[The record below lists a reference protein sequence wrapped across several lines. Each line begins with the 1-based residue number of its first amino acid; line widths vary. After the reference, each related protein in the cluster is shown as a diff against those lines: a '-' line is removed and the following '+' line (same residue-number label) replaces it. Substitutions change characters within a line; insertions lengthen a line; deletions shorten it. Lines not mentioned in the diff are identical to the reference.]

1 MTYLKLLNLLILL
14 LLGLGIFCCAKIDR
28 QEASLAIINAR
39 VWAGNSAQPWAE
51 AISVKDDRILA
62 VGDNSTIKQHISK
75 ETKVINAEGKFVCP
89 GFTDSHVHFL
99 EGGMRLASVELRDA
113 QTPEEFTQR
122 IKNYA
127 DTLQPGTWILGGDWD
142 HTNWGGEL
150 PKRSWIDS
158 VTPDNPV
165 WVSRLD
171 GHMALANSR
180 ALELADIDENVRD
193 TAGGTFIRNEDGSLT
208 GILKDNAM
216 AKVESIIPEPNDELK
231 MRALEAA
238 MEHVL
243 SRGVTS
249 VHHMG
254 SWDDLRIFEKAKKNN
269 ILKVRIYAA
278 VPIRTAEKLAQR
290 KEEQGWGDEWLKTGG
305 LKGFVD
311 GSLGSHTAAMFEP
324 YTDAPEDYGL
334 IVTEKEQMY
343 ELVKK
348 GDSIG
353 AQVIVHAIGD
363 RANNIILDIYEKVAA
378 ENGSRDRRY
387 RVEHAQHLI
396 PEDIPRFAELDVIPS
411 MQPYHCID
419 DGRWAEPLI
428 GQERMQTTHAYRSL
442 LENNARLVF
451 GSDWFVAPP
460 DPIKGIYAAVTRAT
474 LDGKNPKGWVPEQK
488 ISVEEALK
496 AYTISPAY
504 ASFDENSK
512 GSLEPGKL
520 ADIVILNQDITKIA
534 PENIWDVVVEK
545 TIVGGKVSYEK

>member
-14 LLGLGIFCCAKIDR
+14 LLSLGIFCCAKIDR

-39 VWAGNSAQPWAE
+39 IWTGNSAQPWAE
-51 AISVKDDRILA
+51 AISVKDDNILA
-62 VGDNSTIKQHISK
+62 VGDNSTIKQHIAE
-75 ETKVINAEGKFVCP
+75 ETKVIDAEGKFLCP

-171 GHMALANSR
+171 GHMALANSK
-180 ALELADIDENVRD
+180 ALELADIDESVKD
-193 TAGGTFIRNEDGSLT
+193 TAGGTFIRNGDGTLT

-216 AKVESIIPEPNDELK
+216 AKVEAIIPEPNDELK

-243 SRGVTS
+243 SMGVTS

-254 SWDDLRIFEKAKKNN
+254 SWDDLRIFEKAKKDEL
-269 ILKVRIYAA
+269 LKVRIYAA
-278 VPIRTAEKLAQR
+278 VPIRTAEKLARR

-334 IVTEKEQMY
+334 IVTEKEKMY

-363 RANNIILDIYEKVAA
+363 RANNIILDIYEKVAK
-378 ENGSRDRRY
+378 ENDSRDRRF

-474 LDGKNPKGWVPEQK
+474 LDGKNPDGWVPAEK

-504 ASFDENSK
+504 ASFDEKIK
-512 GSLEPGKL
+512 GSLEPDKL
-520 ADIVILNQDITKIA
+520 ADIVILEEDITKIP
-534 PENIWDVVVEK
+534 PEDIWDVEVKK
-545 TIVGGKVSYEK
+545 TIVGGDVLYER

>member
-14 LLGLGIFCCAKIDR
+14 LLSLGIFCCAKIDR

-39 VWAGNSAQPWAE
+39 IWTGNSAQPWAE
-51 AISVKDDRILA
+51 AISVKDDNILA
-62 VGDNSTIKQHISK
+62 VGDNSTIKQHIAE
-75 ETKVINAEGKFVCP
+75 ETKVIDAEGKFVCP

-113 QTPEEFTQR
+113 RTPEEFTQR

-171 GHMALANSR
+171 GHMALANSK
-180 ALELADIDENVRD
+180 ALELANIDESVKD
-193 TAGGTFIRNEDGSLT
+193 TAGGTFIRNGDGTLT

-216 AKVESIIPEPNDELK
+216 AKVEAIIPEPNDELK

-243 SRGVTS
+243 SMGVTS

-254 SWDDLRIFEKAKKNN
+254 SWDDLRIFEKAKKDEL
-269 ILKVRIYAA
+269 LKVRIYAA

-290 KEEQGWGDEWLKTGG
+290 KAEQGWGDQWLKTGG

-334 IVTEKEQMY
+334 IVTKKEKMY

-363 RANNIILDIYEKVAA
+363 RANNIILDIYEKVAK
-378 ENGSRDRRY
+378 ENGSRDRRF

-428 GQERMQTTHAYRSL
+428 GQERMHTTHAYRSL

-474 LDGKNPKGWVPEQK
+474 LDGKNPDGWVPAEK
-488 ISVEEALK
+488 ISVTEALK

-504 ASFDENSK
+504 ASFDESIK
-512 GSLEPGKL
+512 GSLEPDKL
-520 ADIVILNQDITKIA
+520 ADIVILEKDITKIP
-534 PENIWDVVVEK
+534 PEDIWDVEVEK
-545 TIVGGKVSYEK
+545 TIVGGEVMYEK

>member
-14 LLGLGIFCCAKIDR
+14 LLGLVIFCCAKIDR

-39 VWAGNSAQPWAE
+39 IWTGNSAQPWAE

-171 GHMALANSR
+171 GHMSLANSR

-193 TAGGTFIRNEDGSLT
+193 TAGGTFIRNGDGTLT

-216 AKVESIIPEPNDELK
+216 AKVEAIIPEPNDELK

-254 SWDDLRIFEKAKKNN
+254 SWDDLRIFEKAKKDN

-496 AYTISPAY
+496 AYTSTPAY

-512 GSLEPGKL
+512 GSLEPDKL
-520 ADIVILNQDITKIA
+520 ADIVILEEDITKIK
-534 PENIWDVVVEK
+534 PEDIWDVEVEK
-545 TIVGGKVSYEK
+545 TIVGGKVMFEK